1 MFTGIIE
8 SLGTVKSISKID
20 KTNLKNNSLADTI
33 LKIDIGRLKKGLKPG
48 QSLSI
53 NGTCLTIT
61 KLHKNISEFELIG
74 ETIKKTCLYNIKS
87 GDKLNIERS
96 MSASGRFD
104 GHIVQGHVDCVGI
117 IMKKNSLEHE
127 TQILIKIPKPF
138 MKLVVSKGSIT
149 IDGVSLTIV
158 SIKNTFILISLIP
171 HTLKNTTLGIKS
183 KGDLVNIEFDI
194 LGKYIKNLLPKNL

>member
-20 KTNLKNNSLADTI
+20 KTNLKNKSLVDTI
-33 LKIDIGRLKKGLKPG
+33 LKVDIGRLKKGLKPG

-61 KLHKNISEFELIG
+61 KLHKNISEFELIE
-74 ETIKKTCLYNIKS
+74 ETIKKTCLNNIKS

-127 TQILIKIPKPF
+127 TQILIKLPKSF
-138 MKLVVSKGSIT
+138 MNLVVSKGSIT
-149 IDGVSLTIV
+149 IDGISLTIV
-158 SIKNTFILISLIP
+158 SIKNTSILISLIP

-183 KGDLVNIEFDI
+183 KGDLVNVEFDI

>member
-8 SLGTVKSISKID
+8 SLGTVKSISKIG

-33 LKIDIGRLKKGLKPG
+33 LKVDIGRLKKGLKPG

-61 KLHKNISEFELIG
+61 KLDKNISEFELIE

-96 MSASGRFD
+96 MSASDRFD

-127 TQILIKIPKPF
+127 TQILIKIPKQF

-149 IDGVSLTIV
+149 IDGISLTIV
-158 SIKNTFILISLIP
+158 SIKNTSILISLIP

-183 KGDLVNIEFDI
+183 QGDLVNIEFDI

>member
-33 LKIDIGRLKKGLKPG
+33 LKVDIGKLKNGLKPG

-61 KLHKNISEFELIG
+61 KLHKNIYEFELIG

-149 IDGVSLTIV
+149 IDGISLTIV
-158 SIKNTFILISLIP
+158 SIKNTSILISLIP

-183 KGDLVNIEFDI
+183 KDDLVNIEFDI

>member
-33 LKIDIGRLKKGLKPG
+33 LKVDIGRLKKGLKPG
-48 QSLSI
+48 QSISI

-61 KLHKNISEFELIG
+61 KLYKNISEFELIE
-74 ETIKKTCLYNIKS
+74 ETIKKTCLNNIKS

-149 IDGVSLTIV
+149 IDGISLTIV
-158 SIKNTFILISLIP
+158 SIKNTSILISLIP

-183 KGDLVNIEFDI
+183 KGDLVNVEFDI